1 MRKAVTPK
9 TMELIKSSDL
19 YFGRK
24 GLWARWRARAIMK
37 LAALDRI
44 NRLYSDA
51 LAYEGPYPEGLLHA
65 MDVRTEVDPREA
77 DRIPP
82 EGPAIVIANHPTG
95 ALDGIVLIDW
105 LSKRRPDA
113 RFMGNYLLSRIG
125 PLKRY
130 FISVDPFDA
139 KAAGNVSGMREAMRH
154 LSRGGLL
161 VIFPAGEVATW
172 RKGFRDIGDREW
184 PRGVMRFIR
193 RAEVPV
199 IPLYIDARNSPL
211 FRLAGKLHPMLR
223 TALLPRELLNKKGV
237 GVELRIG
244 SAVLPRKTASLTET
258 DYNGYLRASVEY
270 FKPLDGRRR
279 PPRAARR
286 AARKV
291 PDEVLGAV
299 DVPLLEAELDSLR
312 GGHRLFEYGSYEVYL
327 APPDRIPHMM
337 IEIGSLR
344 ERTFREIGEGTKNAI
359 DTDRFDSYYYQLF
372 VWDREARRLV
382 GAYRLGMGD
391 RIMERYGLKGFYT
404 NTLFRMKPAMGEV
417 MGKTIELGRSFI
429 VRDYQRKPVS
439 LMLLWK
445 GILYVLLRNGQ
456 FPYPR
461 FLSRPREGGVDS
473 SAHRNRYSGPDRR
486 EPDRGYPF
494 DRSDQQACLRHR
506 EKRLLDPGAHSQVS
520 ATQQQRAGIQ
530 YRSRILRLAR
540 RADAARPEEGS
551 RGDDSDAVQGTGR
564 HRRTGSIQAYRR
576 LNLPLKRRRSCLGMP
591 NVRGRNFCI
600 RLLRFAFAGRAPVLI
615 LFRISPSEKISRRKS
630 EGIENAM
637 TAIW

>member
-1 MRKAVTPK
+1 
-9 TMELIKSSDL
+9 MELIKSSDL

-279 PPRAARR
+279 APPAARR
-286 AARKV
+286 AWSPILKRLSGGSRRLFKAVGRPPSAAPSGPAGRSEGARR
-291 PDEVLGAV
+291 GAGRRGCAAARSRV
-299 DVPLLEAELDSLR
+299 GLAARRSPAFRVWKLR
-312 GGHRLFEYGSYEVYL
+312 GVPGS
-327 APPDRIPHMM
+327 
-337 IEIGSLR
+337 
-344 ERTFREIGEGTKNAI
+344 
-359 DTDRFDSYYYQLF
+359 
-372 VWDREARRLV
+372 
-382 GAYRLGMGD
+382 
-391 RIMERYGLKGFYT
+391 
-404 NTLFRMKPAMGEV
+404 
-417 MGKTIELGRSFI
+417 
-429 VRDYQRKPVS
+429 
-439 LMLLWK
+439 
-445 GILYVLLRNGQ
+445 
-456 FPYPR
+456 
-461 FLSRPREGGVDS
+461 SR
-473 SAHRNRYSGPDRR
+473 
-486 EPDRGYPF
+486 
-494 DRSDQQACLRHR
+494 
-506 EKRLLDPGAHSQVS
+506 
-520 ATQQQRAGIQ
+520 
-530 YRSRILRLAR
+530 
-540 RADAARPEEGS
+540 
-551 RGDDSDAVQGTGR
+551 
-564 HRRTGSIQAYRR
+564 
-576 LNLPLKRRRSCLGMP
+576 
-591 NVRGRNFCI
+591 
-600 RLLRFAFAGRAPVLI
+600 
-615 LFRISPSEKISRRKS
+615 
-630 EGIENAM
+630 
-637 TAIW
+637 

>member
-211 FRLAGKLHPMLR
+211 LRLAGKLHPMLR

-312 GGHRLFEYGSYEVYL
+312 GGHRLFEYGNYEVYL

-456 FPYPR
+456 FRYLLGPVTISGGFQSASKLIIASHIRDFYLDR
-461 FLSRPREGGVDS
+461 EKAGWIRPRTGIDIRVRIDES
-473 SAHRNRYSGPDRR
+473 
-486 EPDRGYPF
+486 
-494 DRSDQQACLRHR
+494 LI
-506 EKRLLDPGAHSQVS
+506 
-520 ATQQQRAGIQ
+520 AGI
-530 YRSRILRLAR
+530 RSIDLINRLVCDIEKNAY
-540 RADAARPEEGS
+540 
-551 RGDDSDAVQGTGR
+551 
-564 HRRTGSIQAYRR
+564 SI
-576 LNLPLKRRRSCLGMP
+576 
-591 NVRGRNFCI
+591 
-600 RLLRFAFAGRAPVLI
+600 PVLI
-615 LFRISPSEKISRRKS
+615 RKYLQLNS
-630 EGIENAM
+630 SVLGFNTDHEFCDSLDALMLLDLKKVPEETILMLSKELADIDVLGRFKHIVD
-637 TAIW
+637 

>member
-82 EGPAIVIANHPTG
+82 EGPAIVIAIHPTG

-211 FRLAGKLHPMLR
+211 FRLAGKLHPTLR

-372 VWDREARRLV
+372 VWDREA
-382 GAYRLGMGD
+382 
-391 RIMERYGLKGFYT
+391 
-404 NTLFRMKPAMGEV
+404 
-417 MGKTIELGRSFI
+417 
-429 VRDYQRKPVS
+429 
-439 LMLLWK
+439 
-445 GILYVLLRNGQ
+445 
-456 FPYPR
+456 
-461 FLSRPREGGVDS
+461 GVWW
-473 SAHRNRYSGPDRR
+473 A
-486 EPDRGYPF
+486 
-494 DRSDQQACLRHR
+494 L
-506 EKRLLDPGAHSQVS
+506 
-520 ATQQQRAGIQ
+520 
-530 YRSRILRLAR
+530 
-540 RADAARPEEGS
+540 
-551 RGDDSDAVQGTGR
+551 
-564 HRRTGSIQAYRR
+564 TGSAWATG
-576 LNLPLKRRRSCLGMP
+576 SW
-591 NVRGRNFCI
+591 
-600 RLLRFAFAGRAPVLI
+600 
-615 LFRISPSEKISRRKS
+615 
-630 EGIENAM
+630 NA
-637 TAIW
+637 TV

>member
-1 MRKAVTPK
+1 MGPVAGPGHH
-9 TMELIKSSDL
+9 EA
-19 YFGRK
+19 G
-24 GLWARWRARAIMK
+24 G
-37 LAALDRI
+37 LDRI

-299 DVPLLEAELDSLR
+299 DVPLLEAELDLLR

-456 FPYPR
+456 FRYLLGPVTISGGFQSASKLIIASHIRDFYLDR
-461 FLSRPREGGVDS
+461 EKAGWIRPRTGIDIRVRIDENLIAGIRSIDLINRLVCDIEKNAYSIPVLIRKYLQLNSSVLGFNTDHEFCDS
-473 SAHRNRYSGPDRR
+473 LDA
-486 EPDRGYPF
+486 
-494 DRSDQQACLRHR
+494 LM
-506 EKRLLDPGAHSQVS
+506 LLD
-520 ATQQQRAGIQ
+520 
-530 YRSRILRLAR
+530 LKK
-540 RADAARPEEGS
+540 GS
-551 RGDDSDAVQGTGR
+551 RGDDSDAVQGTGPTSTYWVDSSISSTEPSAESEDDR
-564 HRRTGSIQAYRR
+564 ASVCRTFEAET
-576 LNLPLKRRRSCLGMP
+576 
-591 NVRGRNFCI
+591 
-600 RLLRFAFAGRAPVLI
+600 FAFVCYDSRSQAARPGLI
-615 LFRISPSEKISRRKS
+615 LFRILSV
-630 EGIENAM
+630 GENFETEM
-637 TAIW
+637 RMH

>member
-51 LAYEGPYPEGLLHA
+51 LAYEGPFPEGLLHA

-279 PPRAARR
+279 PPPA
-286 AARKV
+286 
-291 PDEVLGAV
+291 
-299 DVPLLEAELDSLR
+299 
-312 GGHRLFEYGSYEVYL
+312 
-327 APPDRIPHMM
+327 APPAAP
-337 IEIGSLR
+337 
-344 ERTFREIGEGTKNAI
+344 TGTQQRKSG
-359 DTDRFDSYYYQLF
+359 RG
-372 VWDREARRLV
+372 WARHPSAV
-382 GAYRLGMGD
+382 GARPGG
-391 RIMERYGLKGFYT
+391 
-404 NTLFRMKPAMGEV
+404 P
-417 MGKTIELGRSFI
+417 LGRCPTRWWAPWNCRSTTPSWTRCAAVTGFSSME
-429 VRDYQRKPVS
+429 VTRS
-439 LMLLWK
+439 TWLLP
-445 GILYVLLRNGQ
+445 I
-456 FPYPR
+456 
-461 FLSRPREGGVDS
+461 E
-473 SAHRNRYSGPDRR
+473 
-486 EPDRGYPF
+486 
-494 DRSDQQACLRHR
+494 
-506 EKRLLDPGAHSQVS
+506 
-520 ATQQQRAGIQ
+520 
-530 YRSRILRLAR
+530 
-540 RADAARPEEGS
+540 
-551 RGDDSDAVQGTGR
+551 
-564 HRRTGSIQAYRR
+564 
-576 LNLPLKRRRSCLGMP
+576 
-591 NVRGRNFCI
+591 
-600 RLLRFAFAGRAPVLI
+600 
-615 LFRISPSEKISRRKS
+615 FRI
-630 EGIENAM
+630 
-637 TAIW
+637 